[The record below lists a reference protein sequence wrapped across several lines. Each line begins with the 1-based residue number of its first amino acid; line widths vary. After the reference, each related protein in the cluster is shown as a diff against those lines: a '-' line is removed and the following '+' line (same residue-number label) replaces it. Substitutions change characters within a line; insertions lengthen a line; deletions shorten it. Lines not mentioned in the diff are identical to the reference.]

1 MVLTAQISHKKILP
15 SVCFIQ
21 NSSSLIL
28 WSLSFFSVFDMDPLD
43 RCLRAERCCCCA
55 SLRVGGI
62 ILGFLGL
69 FYAVNGILLY
79 IIRPEAMEEY
89 YMKTHTA
96 PESALASSGMYTSVQ
111 CSSKVYTTNYTQSEI
126 KLKLRPVLVDANF
139 STIFD
144 GFCILNKH
152 NLIPR
157 IV

>member
-1 MVLTAQISHKKILP
+1 M
-15 SVCFIQ
+15 
-21 NSSSLIL
+21 
-28 WSLSFFSVFDMDPLD
+28 
-43 RCLRAERCCCCA
+43 
-55 SLRVGGI
+55 
-62 ILGFLGL
+62 GFLGL
-69 FYAVNGILLY
+69 FYAFNGILLY

-96 PESALASSGMYTSVQ
+96 PEAALASSGMYTSVQ